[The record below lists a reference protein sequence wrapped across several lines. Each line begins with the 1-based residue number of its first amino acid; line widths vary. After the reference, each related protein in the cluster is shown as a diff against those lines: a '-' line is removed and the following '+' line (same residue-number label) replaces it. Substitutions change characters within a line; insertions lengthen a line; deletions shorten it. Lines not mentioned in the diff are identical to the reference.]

1 MACRKTLFRDWPTL
15 IAGVQPGG
23 GNGAPIL
30 MSLGEPQHPIP
41 AFIGDILN
49 ARLNDYGKYPPIQ
62 GSDKFRDGGGPL
74 AEPAL
79 WAEHAIR

>member
-1 MACRKTLFRDWPTL
+1 MFNPVLDGLPENAFPRLAKL
-15 IAGVQPGG
+15 IVGVQPGG

-49 ARLNDYGKYPPIQ
+49 ALSLI
-62 GSDKFRDGGGPL
+62 
-74 AEPAL
+74 
-79 WAEHAIR
+79 HI